1 MSDST
6 SPIRFFFDAIS
17 HNAWIAWTQIHPL
30 AARYGRRVEP
40 VPVLFAG
47 LLAAHGQLGPAEIP
61 AKTVWMVR
69 DLLRKANLL
78 GVELEPPPSHPF
90 NPLLSLRIAGLPMP
104 DDVRH
109 RLVEGLFRAVWT
121 GGPGVTDPEAVA
133 AIATAA
139 GLDGPRAVQ
148 QAQGAEAKQRLRRA
162 TDDAIAAGVF
172 GVPSMI
178 VDGELFWGFDDF
190 RHLELFLAG
199 KDPLD
204 REALVRWGQL
214 RPTAWRRIGR
224 DKPA

>member
-1 MSDST
+1 
-6 SPIRFFFDAIS
+6 
-17 HNAWIAWTQIHPL
+17 
-30 AARYGRRVEP
+30 
-40 VPVLFAG
+40 
-47 LLAAHGQLGPAEIP
+47 
-61 AKTVWMVR
+61 
-69 DLLRKANLL
+69 
-78 GVELEPPPSHPF
+78 
-90 NPLLSLRIAGLPMP
+90 
-104 DDVRH
+104 
-109 RLVEGLFRAVWT
+109 LVEALFRAVWT

-172 GVPSMI
+172 GVPTMI

-199 KDPLD
+199 EDPLD

-214 RPTAWRRIGR
+214 RPTARRRIGR